1 MGINNLILEGGPAF
15 LQIAIITVFVKRQLT
30 RRFPWFFA
38 YTVFSVGATIIRHE
52 TSNQP
57 VEYYWVYWI
66 TEVIFGILALLALSE
81 VFELAA
87 KIFYFGQGVSRF
99 VPVAAVLTVLAYALW
114 QTIYHAPAF
123 APGSAAVAHLQA
135 GAYALTFGIN
145 CLETGICFLCLRLTR
160 MKGYGIRWGQYD
172 FGVLVGFGLMGGLN
186 SLIYLARLV
195 FGNSFE
201 DLFRFAPAGVYLIVT
216 ATWFDAFRRKEPPFT
231 KQPPTVE
238 ELNRLS
244 EWLDQH

>member
-66 TEVIFGILALLALSE
+66 TEVIFGILALLAPNE

-123 APGSAAVAHLQA
+123 APGS
-135 GAYALTFGIN
+135 
-145 CLETGICFLCLRLTR
+145 
-160 MKGYGIRWGQYD
+160 
-172 FGVLVGFGLMGGLN
+172 
-186 SLIYLARLV
+186 
-195 FGNSFE
+195 
-201 DLFRFAPAGVYLIVT
+201 
-216 ATWFDAFRRKEPPFT
+216 
-231 KQPPTVE
+231 
-238 ELNRLS
+238 
-244 EWLDQH
+244 